1 MGHFS
6 AVDWTVLAAYFIG
19 SVVLGS
25 YFGKRHQ
32 NTEDFLLAGRKMAW
46 LPVAISIMA
55 TNTSAVSYMGVAAY
69 VYQHDLML
77 YTNVLTMVLITPIVV
92 WLFVNFYYNLKVFT
106 AYEYLEKRF
115 NPLVRSIA
123 SVLFLFLR
131 LCWLATMIHTT
142 AIALSEITGISQ
154 AYCVLALGLG
164 TSFYT
169 VLGGMEGVIWTDVA
183 QAIVFVGGILSIAAF
198 ILADFGWDVGAIHAV
213 AASAGRT
220 RMADWRLDPMIDVT
234 VWSTMTGFFV
244 INLASYGADQV
255 VLQRYFTAKN
265 VRASRRSVIANACID
280 APTTTLLF
288 LVAIGIFSYFQK
300 HADLLPAGFNP
311 DRVLPYFV
319 ITSLP
324 SGVAGL
330 VIASIMAAT
339 MSSISSGVNSIA
351 TASLVDF
358 YQRYYRNEA
367 PPSHFLNV
375 SRWMSLGWGLGAT
388 IMGLYVGKL
397 GTILE
402 ISAKTNSF
410 FTGIL
415 LGIFL
420 LGMLTARATWQ
431 GTSIGALVSLLAVIY
446 IGTFTPAS
454 FFLYAPIGLVLTMLL
469 GYLFSLV
476 FPPVSPDRLRGL
488 VKGHGPDG
496 IQA

>member
-1 MGHFS
+1 
-6 AVDWTVLAAYFIG
+6 
-19 SVVLGS
+19 
-25 YFGKRHQ
+25 
-32 NTEDFLLAGRKMAW
+32 
-46 LPVAISIMA
+46 
-55 TNTSAVSYMGVAAY
+55 
-69 VYQHDLML
+69 
-77 YTNVLTMVLITPIVV
+77 
-92 WLFVNFYYNLKVFT
+92 
-106 AYEYLEKRF
+106 
-115 NPLVRSIA
+115 
-123 SVLFLFLR
+123 
-131 LCWLATMIHTT
+131 MIHTT